1 MSSLPESAVRGKAAA
16 DTPGE
21 RDFLLTVLRTAAAR
35 IRLTT
40 NAIETIGTALRNK
53 QIDCA
58 GAMAWARDEGILD
71 HLVFGPMTSPP
82 VSP

>member
-1 MSSLPESAVRGKAAA
+1 VSTLPESAVRGKPAA

-35 IRLTT
+35 SRLVT

-53 QIDCA
+53 MVDCE
-58 GAMAWARDEGILD
+58 GAMFWAKQEGVLD
-71 HLVFGPMTSPP
+71 HLVFGPATGAST
-82 VSP
+82 